1 MPIIIRCHSCGFV
14 LAKIGEVPN
23 GGLPSIDTILRAWG
37 YRCPVCLSPL
47 IPWPLHIKVAAR
59 VTPKY
64 LANEDEKNRGGP
76 A

>member
-1 MPIIIRCHSCGFV
+1 MPIIIRCHSCGFI
-14 LAKIGEVPN
+14 LYQGNK
-23 GGLPSIDTILRAWG
+23 LKSIDAVLRQWD
-37 YRCPVCLSPL
+37 YKCPVCLSPL